1 MNVIKLYGGL
11 GNQMF
16 QYAFGKVQR
25 QNGIEVM
32 YNITRLKDTHP
43 YENKRHFVLDRF
55 NTDIQL
61 CNYPH
66 QKVIRERDFSRDLLK
81 KDNCNF
87 LGYWQ
92 RLEIFDHILP
102 LLRKE
107 FCIREKFYTDEYLEF
122 KKKILS
128 KESVSVHVRR
138 SDYIT
143 NEAFNVLP
151 FSYYLEALKH
161 TRGNIFIFSDDIKW
175 CKQNFKQEYFD
186 RDIVFVHLKEYLD
199 FELMRLCTHHVIA
212 NSTFSWWAAYLN
224 NSADRI
230 VVCPKQWRVREKD
243 QKKFM
248 GEFSLPDNWIKL

>member
-16 QYAFGKVQR
+16 QYAFGKAQK
-25 QNGIEVM
+25 QNGIDVKF
-32 YNITRLKDTHP
+32 NITRLRDTHP
-43 YENKRHFVLDRF
+43 YENKRHFVLDKF
-55 NTDIQL
+55 CTDIEL

-66 QKVIRERDFSRDLLK
+66 QKVIRERDFSFDLLK
-81 KDNCNF
+81 RDNCNF

-92 RLEIFDHILP
+92 HPMIYQNIMPILK
-102 LLRKE
+102 RD
-107 FCIREKFYTDEYLEF
+107 FCVKDEFYTDEYSEF

-128 KESVSVHVRR
+128 KECVSVHVRR
-138 SDYIT
+138 GDYLT

-151 FSYYLEALKH
+151 FSYYLEALKCIY
-161 TRGNIFIFSDDIKW
+161 GDIYIFSDDIKW
-175 CKQNFKQEYFD
+175 CRQNFKQEFFD
-186 RDIVFVHLKEYLD
+186 REITFIHLKEYLD
-199 FELMRLCTHHVIA
+199 FELIRLCTHHVIA

-224 NSADRI
+224 NNTDRI

-248 GEFSLPDNWIKL
+248 SEFLLPDNWIKL